1 MMILKTLANTRVDR
15 HTFWIIFAVVVLAS
29 FVVKVVA
36 DGGGISS
43 ARGAVSVALIWG
55 IFSLVAAG
63 RARDMGRSGWL
74 ALLML
79 VPVVNLAV
87 VLWLGCSP
95 RLGEGDAL
103 AAEVAAVLAVLAV
116 LEGGPQWMSLIEISN
131 AFGKGRALILPLETI
146 EARVRAL
153 EASGRLTNNGQDG
166 QARRYRI
173 A

>member
-1 MMILKTLANTRVDR
+1 MTILKTLANTRVDR
-15 HTFWIIFAVVVLAS
+15 PTFWIIFAVVVLAS

-63 RARDMGRSGWL
+63 RARDMGRSGWFGLLTLIPL
-74 ALLML
+74 AGI
-79 VPVVNLAV
+79 AV
-87 VLWLGCSP
+87 VFWLGCS
-95 RLGEGDAL
+95 RTAEDAL
-103 AAEVAAVLAVLAV
+103 AAEVAANAAVLAV
-116 LEGGPQWMSLIEISN
+116 LEGGPRWMSLLEISN
-131 AFGKGRALILPLETI
+131 ALGDDASLILPI
-146 EARVRAL
+146 ERTAARIRAL
-153 EASGRLTNNGQDG
+153 DARGALTNNGQDG

>member
-1 MMILKTLANTRVDR
+1 MMILRTIANTRVDR

-36 DGGGISS
+36 DGGGISP

-63 RARDMGRSGWL
+63 RARDMGHSGWF
-74 ALLML
+74 ALLTL
-79 VPVVNLAV
+79 IPLAGIAV
-87 VLWLGCSP
+87 VFWLGCSR
-95 RLGEGDAL
+95 RLEDAL
-103 AAEVAAVLAVLAV
+103 AAEVAANAAVLATF
-116 LEGGPQWMSLIEISN
+116 ERGPQWMSLIEISN
-131 AFGKGRALILPLETI
+131 ALGDDASLILPMEKTA
-146 EARVRAL
+146 ARIRAL
-153 EASGRLTNNGQDG
+153 EAQGTLTNNGQDG

>member
-1 MMILKTLANTRVDR
+1 MKAMRTIANTRVDR
-15 HTFWIIFAVVVLAS
+15 HTFWIIFAVVVIAS

-63 RARDMGRSGWL
+63 RARDMGRPGWF

-79 VPVVNLAV
+79 IPLAGIAV
-87 VLWLGCSP
+87 VFWLGCS
-95 RLGEGDAL
+95 RTAEGFL
-103 AAEVAAVLAVLAV
+103 AAEVAANAAVLAV
-116 LEGGPQWMSLIEISN
+116 MEGGPQWMSLLEISN
-131 AFGKGRALILPLETI
+131 ALGDDASLILPTERTA
-146 EARVRAL
+146 ARVRAL
-153 EASGRLTNNGQDG
+153 DAQGALTNNGQDG

>member
-1 MMILKTLANTRVDR
+1 MTILKTLANTRVDR

-74 ALLML
+74 ALLTL
-79 VPVVNLAV
+79 IPVANLAV
-87 VLWLGCSP
+87 VLWLGCS
-95 RLGEGDAL
+95 RSAEGFL
-103 AAEVAAVLAVLAV
+103 ASEVAANAAVLATF
-116 LEGGPQWMSLIEISN
+116 ERGPQWMSLIEISN
-131 AFGKGRALILPLETI
+131 ALGDDASLVLPREKTA
-146 EARVRAL
+146 ARVRAL
-153 EASGRLTNNGQDG
+153 DAQGTLTNNGQDG
-166 QARRYRI
+166 RERRYRI

>member
-1 MMILKTLANTRVDR
+1 MTILKTLANTRVDR

-74 ALLML
+74 ALLTL
-79 VPVVNLAV
+79 IPVANLAV
-87 VLWLGCSP
+87 VLWLGCSRSAEDSLPP
-95 RLGEGDAL
+95 RSPPTLRCSPRSS
-103 AAEVAAVLAVLAV
+103 AA
-116 LEGGPQWMSLIEISN
+116 
-131 AFGKGRALILPLETI
+131 R
-146 EARVRAL
+146 
-153 EASGRLTNNGQDG
+153 NG
-166 QARRYRI
+166 
-173 A
+173 